1 MPHKAMQAEL
11 VMKIRNSQ
19 HGMALLILVFFLSLV
34 ATAYVVH
41 SLSSVGIKNERD
53 KKTAAALAEAKVAL
67 IGWSA
72 SHATMP
78 GALPCPD
85 LNIAAAN
92 NGSSSACT
100 NTTGIIGRLPWK
112 ALGIGD
118 VRDGDGEC
126 LWYAVSPIY
135 RNTILVTSR
144 NSVVNRLNNTVPGT
158 IVVRNSN
165 GVNLPAPVNPVIAV
179 IISPGAP
186 LAGQSRNSAV
196 STQCGG
202 NNTASNYLDSAN
214 GVNNS
219 TGNVSGTNYIFTAGA
234 SSSTFN
240 DKVIYITA
248 EELYR
253 PVRKR
258 MVKEI
263 LGNADVPAGPVDY
276 YINNGSNYPCPS
288 ATTVGGQN
296 CTLSTGF
303 VNSATS
309 GMALAYTP
317 PALKSWLANNNW
329 FASAVYTYTDV
340 THVKL
345 QITDPLGS
353 YSCSASSSTYS
364 CSTP

>member
-1 MPHKAMQAEL
+1 MPHRVRVVGL
-11 VMKIRNSQ
+11 VMNTRNSQ
-19 HGMALLILVFFLSLV
+19 HGMALLILVFFISL
-34 ATAYVVH
+34 AALGYVVQ

-53 KKTAAALAEAKVAL
+53 KKTAAVLAEAKAAL

-72 SHATMP
+72 SHPTMP

-85 LNIAAAN
+85 LNTTAAN

-100 NTTGIIGRLPWK
+100 STTGIVGRLPWK
-112 ALGIGD
+112 TLGVGD
-118 VRDGDGEC
+118 IRDGDGEC

-135 RNTILVTSR
+135 RNTILVSSR
-144 NSVVNRLNNTVPGT
+144 NSVANRLNNTVLGSIT
-158 IVVRNSN
+158 FRAAN
-165 GVNLPAPVNPVIAV
+165 GVNLPAPINPVIAV
-179 IISPGAP
+179 IFAPGAP
-186 LAGQSRNSAV
+186 LADQNRSSAV

-202 NNTASNYLDSAN
+202 NNNSNNYLDSVN
-214 GVNNS
+214 GVNNA
-219 TGNVSGTNYIFTAGA
+219 TGNVSGTNYVFTAGT

-240 DKVIYITA
+240 DKVIYISA

-263 LGNADVPAGPVDY
+263 LGNVDVPAGVVDY
-276 YINNGSNYPCPS
+276 FNYNGGSYPCPS
-288 ATTVGGQN
+288 ATTTGGQN
-296 CTLSTGF
+296 CSLSTG
-303 VNSATS
+303 VINSASS

-329 FASAVYTYTDV
+329 FASAAYTYTDAA
-340 THVKL
+340 HVKL

-353 YSCSASSSTYS
+353 YSCSANSNTFNCSS
-364 CSTP
+364 P